1 MSKIL
6 LVEDDRANREMLAR
20 YLTLLGYR
28 IVLALD
34 GAQAV
39 RLAQTEHPDLI
50 LMDMRLPVMDG
61 WEATRRIKA
70 EMMTRTIP
78 VMALTAY
85 AMDDERR
92 RCLEVGCDEYE
103 TKPLEFPRL
112 LAKLRS
118 MLRTPTG

>member
-6 LVEDDRANREMLAR
+6 LVEDDSTNRDMISR
-20 YLTLLGYR
+20 YLRLLGYR
-28 IVLALD
+28 IVVALD
-34 GAQAV
+34 GMQAV
-39 RLAQTEHPDLI
+39 TLAQTERPDLI

-70 EMMTRTIP
+70 APATRSIP
-78 VMALTAY
+78 VVALTAY

-92 RCLEVGCDEYE
+92 RCLEAGCDDYE

-112 LAKLRS
+112 LEKIRS
-118 MLRTPTG
+118 ILSTTTV

>member
-6 LVEDDRANREMLAR
+6 LVEDDRANCEMLAR

-28 IVLALD
+28 IVVALD

-39 RLAQTEHPDLI
+39 TLAHTEHPDLI

-70 EMMTRTIP
+70 GTTTRTIP

-85 AMDDERR
+85 AMDDERL
-92 RCLEVGCDEYE
+92 RCLEAGCDDYE
-103 TKPLEFPRL
+103 TKPLDFPRL
-112 LAKLRS
+112 VAKLRS
-118 MLRTPTG
+118 ILHTPTS

>member
-6 LVEDDRANREMLAR
+6 LVEDDQANREMLAR

-39 RLAQTEHPDLI
+39 RLATTEHPDLI

-61 WEATRRIKA
+61 WEATRQIKA
-70 EMMTRTIP
+70 GTMTRTIP

-92 RCLEVGCDEYE
+92 RCLEAGCDAYE

-112 LAKLRS
+112 LVKLQS
-118 MLRTPTG
+118 LLRTPTN

>member
-1 MSKIL
+1 MAKIL
-6 LVEDDRANREMLAR
+6 LVEDDHANREMLAR

-39 RLAQTEHPDLI
+39 RLADTEHPDLI

-61 WEATRRIKA
+61 WEATRRIKSGT
-70 EMMTRTIP
+70 MTHTIP

-92 RCLEVGCDEYE
+92 RCLEAGCDDYE

-112 LAKLRS
+112 LMKLQS
-118 MLRTPTG
+118 ILRTPIG